1 MRLPDGLLE
10 SRYRGF
16 LILNSHQEIL
26 FAACDNSLI
35 SYVKL
40 QPPPTMKLFALQQRM
55 QLAASIA
62 VSSPQLKA
70 VQADDDSQ
78 G

>member
-10 SRYRGF
+10 SRYQGF

-40 QPPPTMKLFALQQRM
+40 QPPPTMRLFALPQRM

-62 VSSPQLKA
+62 VWSPQLKA